1 MANIA
6 TLLHNFHKANIIF
19 RQLSPSNI
27 YLSQENEIVFIDW
40 TIAQKKGKTIDQKMI
55 KILSSKSK
63 YIRNY
68 EKAVEANDIFSL
80 GKIFQDIIN
89 SCAKNLNE
97 YLINSLENL
106 IKKMVNERELES
118 TDLN

>member
-6 TLLHNFHKANIIF
+6 TILHNFHQDNIIF
-19 RQLSPSNI
+19 RQLSPSSI
-27 YLSQENEIVFIDW
+27 YLSQDSEIVFIDW
-40 TIAQKKGKTIDQKMI
+40 TIAQKKGKNIDQKMI

-63 YIRNY
+63 YIKNY

-80 GKIFQDIIN
+80 GKIFQDILN
-89 SCAKNLNE
+89 SCKKNLNE
-97 YLINSLENL
+97 HLMINLENL